1 MVFSSLTFIYV
12 FLPIVLIGYYL
23 IPSKAKYYWL
33 FLGNLVFYGWG
44 EPVYVVLM
52 LFSIFINFISGLL
65 VDYYSP
71 SPAKSKIVL
80 VATIIVDI
88 ALLGYFKYAG
98 FILQTFNTITGS
110 SFTWKD
116 IILPLGI
123 SFYTFQAMSYPIDV
137 YWKKV
142 PAQKNILIFGTYI
155 SMFPQLIAGPI
166 VRYEQISHQ
175 FTGRNPSLSEISAG
189 IQRFIIGLS
198 KKVLIANNV
207 GLIWDHYSTILSPD
221 LSLLGAWL
229 GIIAFTLQIYF
240 DFSGYSDMAIG
251 LGKMLGFSFPENFRF
266 PYMSSSITEFWRR
279 WHITLGSWF
288 RDYVY
293 IPLGGNRKGIFR
305 QILNIII
312 VWAITGLWHGAS
324 WNFVLWGLYYA
335 VLLIIEKLFL
345 LRLQKHI
352 PSFVNH
358 LYALIAVVCGWVL
371 FQITSIGDMFSYLQA
386 MFSNNLLYAASDIHM
401 LLSNAIIIIA
411 AGFFS
416 TDWIYR
422 ITNKLPEKAAFI
434 SKTCILIALF
444 LVSTAFLVNETY
456 NPFLYFRF

>member
-33 FLGNLVFYGWG
+33 LLANLVFYGWG

-166 VRYEQISHQ
+166 VRYEQISRQ
-175 FTGRNPSLSEISAG
+175 FTGRNPSLSEISSG
-189 IQRFIIGLS
+189 IQRSFISLGLLP
-198 KKVLIANNV
+198 K
-207 GLIWDHYSTILSPD
+207 STDPLS
-221 LSLLGAWL
+221 
-229 GIIAFTLQIYF
+229 
-240 DFSGYSDMAIG
+240 
-251 LGKMLGFSFPENFRF
+251 
-266 PYMSSSITEFWRR
+266 
-279 WHITLGSWF
+279 
-288 RDYVY
+288 
-293 IPLGGNRKGIFR
+293 
-305 QILNIII
+305 
-312 VWAITGLWHGAS
+312 
-324 WNFVLWGLYYA
+324 
-335 VLLIIEKLFL
+335 VLL
-345 LRLQKHI
+345 
-352 PSFVNH
+352 S
-358 LYALIAVVCGWVL
+358 
-371 FQITSIGDMFSYLQA
+371 
-386 MFSNNLLYAASDIHM
+386 
-401 LLSNAIIIIA
+401 
-411 AGFFS
+411 
-416 TDWIYR
+416 
-422 ITNKLPEKAAFI
+422 
-434 SKTCILIALF
+434 
-444 LVSTAFLVNETY
+444 
-456 NPFLYFRF
+456 

>member
-1 MVFSSLTFIYV
+1 
-12 FLPIVLIGYYL
+12 
-23 IPSKAKYYWL
+23 
-33 FLGNLVFYGWG
+33 
-44 EPVYVVLM
+44 
-52 LFSIFINFISGLL
+52 
-65 VDYYSP
+65 
-71 SPAKSKIVL
+71 
-80 VATIIVDI
+80 
-88 ALLGYFKYAG
+88 
-98 FILQTFNTITGS
+98 
-110 SFTWKD
+110 
-116 IILPLGI
+116 
-123 SFYTFQAMSYPIDV
+123 MSYPIDV

-166 VRYEQISHQ
+166 VRYEQISRQ
-175 FTGRNPSLSEISAG
+175 FTGRNPSISEISSG

-221 LSLLGAWL
+221 LS
-229 GIIAFTLQIYF
+229 
-240 DFSGYSDMAIG
+240 
-251 LGKMLGFSFPENFRF
+251 F

-345 LRLQKHI
+345 LKLQKHI

-386 MFSNNLLYAASDIHM
+386 MLSNNLLYAASDIHM